1 MHKINP
7 RTDEC
12 INVMQTIR
20 EQRKLDAQLLT
31 SLCFILGLMVQATG
45 ALAVNFNITLASLTN
60 HNTSA
65 YPAYNQANFATN
77 FGTTSWVNPNG
88 QTIPVDPSKMD
99 RSLNPV
105 TPGHVSK
112 TDVHTL
118 IPSRPDLRWFA
129 HATPWFGT
137 SSHPKI
143 GLTNDSD
150 AYVASMV
157 TDMKNRGFNG
167 VVINWYGKGDV
178 TDNVTVRLK
187 RYLAGLTNNTF
198 TYILMLDKGTHGG
211 LSVSNLE
218 FQIHYCQTNY
228 FTDAN
233 YEKEPVSTGKPILM
247 FFAVRS
253 VVGATGMSQIKSDL
267 GGNMVWVEQ
276 GTSYLSESW
285 EDQSFQWADPYDNGV
300 NPSDPF
306 NLGAVTS
313 QFTTIRNAGKPAF
326 AAMCAAFNGT
336 LTYSTSWSMGKY
348 LPSSNGLCMIQRA
361 AAIDSHMITNFTRMQ
376 WVTWSDWQ
384 EGSQVETGIENW
396 VAVNPHL
403 NGSTLSWTITDGEP
417 TAIDHYEI
425 YASTNSTTA
434 ALLASVPT
442 TVTQTNLD
450 SIGLAPGTYS
460 IYVDAI
466 GLPCVRDH
474 MSPPVSFTSSQVAF
488 NPTDYSRSM
497 KITFA
502 GYNRATAV
510 SNFPALVELSTSLAG
525 FDYNQFMSPVANDLR
540 FTDANG
546 NVLNHEIN
554 HWNTNGVSTVWVN
567 VPLIASSADY
577 IIAYWGNRADTS
589 PPASTTN
596 GSVWP
601 SFSTTLHLEE
611 NRFPYADSTTL
622 HPATSG
628 IAPAQTVSGL
638 IGDAQTFN
646 GSSQYLVPS
655 GTINLG
661 NQFSLSA
668 WINLDSTA
676 NNIQTIWANKAA
688 GATADGIA
696 LFVNTFNTT
705 DGKLLLET
713 GNGVNGAL
721 ATTAVGAVPAGGW
734 HQVFATVDRG
744 AGTATLYVDGANATS
759 GGNGARTDF
768 ANDNTFN
775 LGRYTSGSWYLK
787 GTIDEPRIEP
797 LRSADWVWATW
808 MNVASNSLLASYG
821 PVTLTKVLDQDAF
834 TSAMKFFVSGYT
846 RGTTLT
852 SFPLLVNFNTGITG
866 FSYSQFASPV
876 GNDLRFTDASG
887 QILCPYEI
895 DNWNTSGT
903 STVWVLVPSIS
914 SSSNYIVAYWG
925 NPALTN
931 QASFTTNGATWTN
944 FSGVFHLEE
953 TGFPY
958 ADGTTLHPAT
968 TGVAPVRTASGKI
981 ANAQVFNGSSQYLVP
996 SGTVNLGNQFSLS
1009 AWVNIDPTASNIQT
1023 IWANKAA
1030 GATANGIALFV
1041 NTFNTTDGKLLL
1053 ETGNG
1058 VNGALATTATGAVPA
1073 GGWHQVFATV
1083 DRGAG
1088 AATLYVDGAN
1098 ATSGGNGVRT
1108 DFANN
1113 NVFNLGRYTSG
1124 SWYFKGTIDEPRIEP
1139 FRSPDWVWATWMN
1152 AASYSAFV
1160 TPSSVAAPAVL
1171 LGPPP
1176 QPPVLGMTTGAS
1188 GLLFNWPGQSSQFKL
1203 YSTTSLISP
1212 VQWTPVTNYTVLP
1225 DGQVQVPISTD
1236 AGTATF
1242 YRLQSN

>member
-1 MHKINP
+1 M
-7 RTDEC
+7 
-12 INVMQTIR
+12 NVRLFTALWI
-20 EQRKLDAQLLT
+20 T
-31 SLCFILGLMVQATG
+31 LCLIGQPARVS
-45 ALAVNFNITLASLTN
+45 ALNFNLTLASLTN

-65 YPAYNQANFATN
+65 YAAYNQANFATN
-77 FGTTSWVNPNG
+77 FGTTSWVNPDG

-178 TDNVTVRLK
+178 TDNVTVRVK
-187 RYLAGLTNNTF
+187 KYLAGLTNNTF
-198 TYILMLDKGTHGG
+198 TYILMADKGTHGG

-228 FTDAN
+228 FTDPN

-247 FFAVRS
+247 FFGVRS
-253 VVGATGMSQIKSDL
+253 VVGSSGMSQIKSDL

-276 GTSYLSESW
+276 GTSYLGESW
-285 EDQSFQWADPYDNGV
+285 EDQSFQWADPFDNGV
-300 NPSDPF
+300 NPNDPF

-313 QFTTIRNAGKPAF
+313 QFTTIRNARKPAF
-326 AAMCAAFNGT
+326 AAMCASFNGT
-336 LTYSTSWSMGKY
+336 LTYSTNWSMGKY

-384 EGSQVETGIENW
+384 EGSEAETGIENW
-396 VAVNPHL
+396 VALNPRV
-403 NGSTLSWTITDGEP
+403 NGSTLSWSVTNGEP

-425 YASTNSTTA
+425 YASTNGTTA

-450 SIGLAPGTYS
+450 SIGLDPGTYS

-466 GLPCVRDH
+466 GLPCIRDH
-474 MSPPVSFTSSQVAF
+474 MSVPVSFTASQVAF

-502 GYNRATAV
+502 GYNRPTAV
-510 SNFPALVELSTSLAG
+510 SNFPVLVKLSTSLSG
-525 FDYNQFMSPVANDLR
+525 FDYSQFMSPVGNDLR
-540 FTDANG
+540 FTDAG
-546 NVLNHEIN
+546 GTVLNHEIN
-554 HWNTNGVSTVWVN
+554 QWNTNGTSTVWVS
-567 VPLIASSADY
+567 VPRIASSADY
-577 IIAYWGNRADTS
+577 ITAYWGNRADTS
-589 PPASTTN
+589 PPASQSN

-601 SFSTTLHLEE
+601 NFSTSLHLEE
-611 NRFPYADSTTL
+611 SGFPYADSTTL
-622 HPATSG
+622 HPATTG
-628 IAPAQTVSGL
+628 VTPAQTASGM
-638 IGDAQTFN
+638 IGDAQIFN

-655 GTINLG
+655 GAINLG

-668 WINLDSTA
+668 WVNLDSTA
-676 NNIQTIWANKAA
+676 SNIQTLWANKAA

-696 LFVNTFNTT
+696 LFINTFNTT
-705 DGKLLLET
+705 DGKLLLES
-713 GNGVNGAL
+713 GNGTSGAL
-721 ATTAVGAVPAGGW
+721 ETTAAGAVPAGGW

-744 AGTATLYVDGANATS
+744 AGTATLYVDGANANAS
-759 GGNGARTDF
+759 GSGVRTDF
-768 ANDNTFN
+768 ANNNTFN
-775 LGRYTSGSWYLK
+775 LGRYTSGSWYFK
-787 GTIDEPRIEP
+787 GTLDEPRIEP
-797 LRSADWVWATW
+797 IRSADWVWTSW
-808 MNVASNSLLASYG
+808 MNVASNSVLASYG

-834 TSAMKFFVSGYT
+834 TSAMKFFFSGYT
-846 RGTTLT
+846 KSTTLNN
-852 SFPLLVNFNTGITG
+852 FPVLVNFNTSITG
-866 FSYSQFASPV
+866 FAYTQFASPV
-876 GNDLRFTDASG
+876 GSDLRFTDASG

-895 DNWNTSGT
+895 DNWNTNGT
-903 STVWVLVPSIS
+903 SSVWVLVPSIS
-914 SSSNYIVAYWG
+914 SSTNYIVAYWG

-931 QASFTTNGATWTN
+931 PASFTTNGATWTN
-944 FSGVFHLEE
+944 FSTVLHLEE

-958 ADGTTLHPAT
+958 ADSTTLHPAT
-968 TGVAPVRTASGKI
+968 TGVAPARTASGKI
-981 ANAQVFNGSSQYLVP
+981 ANAQTFNGSSQYLVP
-996 SGTVNLGNQFSLS
+996 LGAINLGSQFSLS
-1009 AWVNIDPTASNIQT
+1009 AWVNLDGTASNIQT

-1053 ETGNG
+1053 ESGNG
-1058 VNGALATTATGAVPA
+1058 TSGALETTAAGAVPA
-1073 GGWHQVFATV
+1073 GGWHHVCASV

-1088 AATLYVDGAN
+1088 TATLYVDGAN
-1098 ATSGGNGVRT
+1098 ANATGNGVRT

-1113 NVFNLGRYTSG
+1113 AAFNLGRYTSG
-1124 SWYFKGTIDEPRIEP
+1124 SWYFKGTVDEPRIEP
-1139 FRSPDWVWATWMN
+1139 LRSADWVWATWMN
-1152 AASYSAFV
+1152 VASNSAFI
-1160 TPSSVAAPAVL
+1160 TPSNVGAPAIVL
-1171 LGPPP
+1171 GQPP
-1176 QPPVLGMTTGAS
+1176 QSPVLSMSVTAN
-1188 GLLFNWPGQSSQFKL
+1188 GLLFNWPGQSSSFKL
-1203 YSTTSLISP
+1203 YSTTSLVP
-1212 VQWTPVTNYTVLP
+1212 PMQWTEVTNYTVLP

-1236 AGTATF
+1236 AGTSMF